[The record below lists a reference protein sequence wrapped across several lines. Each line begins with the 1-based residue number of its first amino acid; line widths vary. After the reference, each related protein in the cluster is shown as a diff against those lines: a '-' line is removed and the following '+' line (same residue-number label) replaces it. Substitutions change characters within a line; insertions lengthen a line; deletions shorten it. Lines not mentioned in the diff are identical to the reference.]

1 MSIPEMWLPI
11 MNEIETD
18 SELRG
23 KFQFWAFG
31 YPTGDPEALLAE
43 EKPEMLFGRKA
54 PFSPIFLA
62 SDFAARR
69 TWAGKMMRLPSRPSG
84 PLASVLPKCGM
95 QIKTMRS
102 IRGFASKMSDC
113 LIREADGNSANRVAA
128 LSLKT
133 FPPDGVAGAL
143 HLHLAYQAVSFDH
156 RQPRT

>member
-54 PFSPIFLA
+54 PSLRSFSQATSRRGELGLA
-62 SDFAARR
+62 
-69 TWAGKMMRLPSRPSG
+69 K
-84 PLASVLPKCGM
+84 
-95 QIKTMRS
+95 
-102 IRGFASKMSDC
+102 
-113 LIREADGNSANRVAA
+113 
-128 LSLKT
+128 
-133 FPPDGVAGAL
+133 
-143 HLHLAYQAVSFDH
+143 
-156 RQPRT
+156 

>member
-1 MSIPEMWLPI
+1 
-11 MNEIETD
+11 
-18 SELRG
+18 
-23 KFQFWAFG
+23 
-31 YPTGDPEALLAE
+31 
-43 EKPEMLFGRKA
+43 MLFGRKA

-84 PLASVLPKCGM
+84 PLASVLPKCGV